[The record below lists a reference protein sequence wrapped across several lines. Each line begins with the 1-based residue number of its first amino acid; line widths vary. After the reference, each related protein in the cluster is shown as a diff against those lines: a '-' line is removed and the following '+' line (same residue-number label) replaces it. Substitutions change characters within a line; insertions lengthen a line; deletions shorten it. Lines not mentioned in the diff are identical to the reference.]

1 MTRTQLIARRY
12 RDLTIQQI
20 VKIACRLENQIR
32 ASNQTLYE
40 LQDMQF
46 AFAPTAIAIDQI
58 RVNTENQLKYLQR
71 QLLEVEIAI
80 ESREDKR
87 GGAK

>member
-1 MTRTQLIARRY
+1 
-12 RDLTIQQI
+12 
-20 VKIACRLENQIR
+20 
-32 ASNQTLYE
+32 
-40 LQDMQF
+40 MQF